1 MATRQDADTKGR
13 EEDTDH
19 EKHHPLIARD
29 ELAERADAKDDGKQ
43 HYGHARREDEGGGRE
58 PPASA
63 LDGNGNEGG
72 QKRDHA
78 TWREQGQD
86 ASQKGRHQGTRVDEG
101 VHGSRRQGGHRLGLR
116 SPSLRRNAPSEIR
129 P

>member
-1 MATRQDADTKGR
+1 PDDHRRTARTCNPGGQTEAEDPGRSAAACPEATSREGQRPVATRQDADTKGR

-29 ELAERADAKDDGKQ
+29 ELAERADAKDDEKQ
-43 HYGHARREDEGGGRE
+43 HRGNARREDEGGGRK

-63 LDGNGNEGG
+63 LDDNGNEGG

-78 TWREQGQD
+78 TWREQG
-86 ASQKGRHQGTRVDEG
+86 
-101 VHGSRRQGGHRLGLR
+101 
-116 SPSLRRNAPSEIR
+116 
-129 P
+129 